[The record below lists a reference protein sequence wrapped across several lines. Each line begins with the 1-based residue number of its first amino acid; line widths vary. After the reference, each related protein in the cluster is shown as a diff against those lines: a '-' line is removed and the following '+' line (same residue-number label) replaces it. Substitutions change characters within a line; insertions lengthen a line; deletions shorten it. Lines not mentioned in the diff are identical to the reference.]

1 MATTTLRRKEAINII
16 RHKTAFS
23 KQQVESL
30 IISREGGKI
39 SYAYFREI
47 IDQLRLRA
55 GRTAF
60 ALNNKTE
67 WEYVERRLKETNLP
81 AIKFVEYFCSAPETS
96 AQIRAELM
104 KPKTTTA
111 QVKQFLAD
119 CFGKDFVQKVS
130 GIGLGFPRRKYQF
143 CRIIRQDNHWSG
155 KRDDALQEKADKC
168 RSNTH
173 ISDIPFQK
181 APVESCFV
189 HFHPEIR
196 HLLCGDADNEQPVYG
211 APNCRKN

>member
-1 MATTTLRRKEAINII
+1 MATTTLRRKEAVNII

-119 CFGKDFVQKVS
+119 CLNIKAEQLDENSRINMMLPADFKDFNFYLTVLIWCQQRFGKTPDQEF
-130 GIGLGFPRRKYQF
+130 
-143 CRIIRQDNHWSG
+143 IRTG
-155 KRDDALQEKADKC
+155 YIRDLIEFF
-168 RSNTH
+168 
-173 ISDIPFQK
+173 SD
-181 APVESCFV
+181 E
-189 HFHPEIR
+189 
-196 HLLCGDADNEQPVYG
+196 
-211 APNCRKN
+211 

>member
-96 AQIRAELM
+96 AQIRSLPA
-104 KPKTTTA
+104 
-111 QVKQFLAD
+111 
-119 CFGKDFVQKVS
+119 
-130 GIGLGFPRRKYQF
+130 PRLPSPGSQRQPRHNRPS
-143 CRIIRQDNHWSG
+143 CRHQ
-155 KRDDALQEKADKC
+155 
-168 RSNTH
+168 
-173 ISDIPFQK
+173 
-181 APVESCFV
+181 
-189 HFHPEIR
+189 IR
-196 HLLCGDADNEQPVYG
+196 HRSAAQPLHPLSVHLLRLLQPSFW
-211 APNCRKN
+211 CFRFRSSKRLLFCS